1 MVGASGVGPRRPM
14 PTEAA
19 RPVSTRL
26 HARCRRGC
34 ALSAAFATLRCL
46 GAGMTKGRMGQGLAW
61 VVRLQTVLGVWP
73 GVSVAYPRGER
84 HSSGLAGHV
93 ILLLIRAEG
102 NGLG

>member
-1 MVGASGVGPRRPM
+1 MRPM
-14 PTEAA
+14 PTEARAPGADEAA
-19 RPVSTRL
+19 RPVPNL
-26 HARCRRGC
+26 
-34 ALSAAFATLRCL
+34 LRSVVL
-46 GAGMTKGRMGQGLAW
+46 KRVMTKGRMRLVLAW